1 VNIAV
6 RNLKKIFTQ
15 PEKELIVLDGID
27 ALFEQEKSYAITGV
41 SGTGK
46 STLLHIL
53 AGLDTPT
60 SGEVIFGDKELA
72 SFSQAKRERILNKKI
87 GLVFQL
93 PHLIAELSVIE
104 NTLLSGVIAG
114 ESFGKCKDR
123 ALLLLGELGIAEK
136 ANSSPSELSGGQQQR
151 VAIARAIF
159 NKPRF
164 LLADEPTGNLD
175 IKTGKKIVDLL
186 LSCKEKWGMGLII
199 SSHDPYVAQSMD
211 YRYKLENGKLQEI

>member
-1 VNIAV
+1 MNIAV